1 MDQNALI
8 LGKSLY
14 PCASGGCASLIKRL
28 QNQFSFRHIEEREA
42 APAGLPFA
50 PDLVVLRL
58 AASASREN
66 LISACRDYWPQ
77 AQRFGVIC
85 AGLGGPEGEYSLL
98 LKGVDDFVTCPY
110 QEPELFF
117 RVERLLRAKRAAGR
131 SCGSLTRPLDK
142 FPLVGASA
150 AFRGVL
156 EKIPLVADSN
166 HTVLVSGET
175 GSGKEV
181 VARAI
186 HYQGNRRGKP
196 FVAVNCGALPD
207 HLFENELFGHV
218 KGAFTDASSTEKGLI
233 AEAEGGTLFLD
244 EIDALSHAGQVKLL
258 RFLQDGEYRPV
269 GSARMLLG
277 DVRVIAATNADLA
290 RKVEA
295 GQFRQDLYYRL
306 NALGLMIPP
315 LRERIEDLT
324 ALTNYFLTRFAQQHG
339 QEVRQVSAQAM
350 AKLTAFSWPGNIR
363 ELESVITRSL
373 TFSRSMTLHAD
384 DIELPLV
391 PTQSNESP
399 QLLRDAK
406 LNTVN
411 AFEHNFLANLLAKYR
426 GNVSRA
432 AKAAG
437 KERRTFQRL
446 LRKHGL
452 SRRSFEL

>member
-14 PCASGGCASLIKRL
+14 PCGSGSCASLIKRL
-28 QNQFSFRHIEEREA
+28 QKQFSFRHIEEREA
-42 APAGLPFA
+42 VLDGLPFA
-50 PDLVVLRL
+50 PDIVVLRF
-58 AASASREN
+58 AAPAAPEN
-66 LISACRDYWPQ
+66 LLSACRDHWPQ
-77 AQRFGVIC
+77 AQRFGVVC
-85 AGLGGPEGEYSLL
+85 ADLGGAAGEYSLL
-98 LKGVDDFVTCPY
+98 LNGVDDFVTCPY

-117 RVERLLRAKRAAGR
+117 RLDRVLRAKRATDK
-131 SCGSLTRPLDK
+131 SYGSFTWPADK

-156 EKIPLVADSN
+156 EKIPLVADSIL
-166 HTVLVSGET
+166 TVLVSGET

-269 GSARMLLG
+269 GPARMRLG

-306 NALGLMIPP
+306 NALALMISP

-324 ALTNYFLTRFAQQHG
+324 ALANYFLARFAQQHG

-350 AKLTAFSWPGNIR
+350 AKLGSFSWPEI
-363 ELESVITRSL
+363 SASWKA
-373 TFSRSMTLHAD
+373 S
-384 DIELPLV
+384 
-391 PTQSNESP
+391 SP
-399 QLLRDAK
+399 DP
-406 LNTVN
+406 
-411 AFEHNFLANLLAKYR
+411 
-426 GNVSRA
+426 
-432 AKAAG
+432 
-437 KERRTFQRL
+437 
-446 LRKHGL
+446 
-452 SRRSFEL
+452 